1 PSGVQGPFYND
12 EFGDTY
18 SLIYALTSDGVSHRD
33 LKDLASGLRAGLLT
47 VPDVAKV
54 ELIGQQD
61 EKIYLEFSTQEVAA
75 LGLDVGTL
83 SQVLQAQNA
92 LT

>member
-1 PSGVQGPFYND
+1 VQGPLYND

-18 SLIYALTSDGVSHRD
+18 SLIYALTSDSLSHRE
-33 LKDLASGLRAGLLT
+33 LKDLGTSLRAGLLT
-47 VPDVAKV
+47 VKDVAKV
-54 ELIGQQD
+54 DLIGQQD
-61 EKIYLEFSTQEVAA
+61 EKIYLEFSTQKVAA

-83 SQVLQAQNA
+83 SQALQAQNA